1 MPERIC
7 LDRALSLRPEYLD
20 DSPLGTPVSGQAEQ
34 RSKRHF
40 RPLAELL
47 RASGPAQALARGPQ
61 LIQDLVGAGLPA
73 DRIFPAPA
81 LVRPVALRLDRPGAA
96 PVTLPVPAALV
107 PELAAW
113 LGAWQRGE
121 GSPSAGPA
129 RALHATLSALN
140 AFERVDEAP
149 APRGPVT
156 FVGHATVLLSGPRT
170 RLLVDPFLL
179 PREPGFPDG
188 YQPLTHGEVNADVVL
203 ITHSHR
209 DHFHLDSLLRLG
221 ADTLIIVPAIARESL
236 LAVDMAYRLRELGFR
251 RVQVLGWHEELTVGD
266 FRIVA
271 LPFHGE
277 QPTTEEVLHPE
288 IRNQGNCYL
297 VEGGGRRYGFVADAG
312 RDLLGDVRAVASAAC
327 AAHGPLDVLFGGYRS
342 WSLYPVQYPFTS
354 VAPYLYFVPPAL
366 RGARQ
371 QIMND
376 AHALLDTAERW
387 QARFVVPYA
396 DGGAPWH
403 WQLELGPRWDA
414 GGNPHADPRPE
425 AVVRAAAERSSAGPA
440 AVASPTR
447 ALLMRPGDSLAFAPG
462 CDGDARIVGNPGHR
476 WPYAPVEAVEATT
489 GDDFEPM
496 GLSRKRVLL
505 RLLARE
511 ELARRGVSVGAREV
525 QEMSDELRRDNGL
538 GDRQAMLGWL
548 DRAGL
553 TMSEYSEILADWK
566 GVLWLEGALAS
577 DIERQVGRQRAFA
590 TMRTAR
596 AG

>member
-1 MPERIC
+1 MSQKIC
-7 LDRALSLRPEYLD
+7 LDRALSLRPEYED
-20 DSPLGTPVSGQAEQ
+20 ASPLGSPASGQAEQ

-47 RASGPAQALARGPQ
+47 RARGPAEALAHGPR
-61 LIQDLVGAGLPA
+61 LIADLVGTGLPA
-73 DRIFPAPA
+73 DTLFPSPA
-81 LVRPVALRLDRPGAA
+81 LVRPVALRLDRPGSA
-96 PVTLPVPAALV
+96 PVTIPVPAALV
-107 PELAAW
+107 AELAEW

-121 GSPSAGPA
+121 GPPSAGPA
-129 RALHATLSALN
+129 RALHATLSSLQ
-140 AFERVDEAP
+140 AFERREEAP

-156 FVGHATVLLSGPRT
+156 FVGHATVMLSGPRT

-188 YQPLTHGEVNADVVL
+188 YQPLTHGDLAPDVVL

-221 ADTLIIVPAIARESL
+221 ADTLIVVPAVARESL
-236 LAVDMAYRLRELGFR
+236 LAVDMACRLRELGFR
-251 RVQVLGWHEELTVGD
+251 RVQTLGWHEQLTAGD

-288 IRNQGNCYL
+288 VRNQGNCYL

-312 RDLLGDVRAVASAAC
+312 RDILGDVRTVASAAC

-342 WSLYPVQYPFTS
+342 WSLYPAQYPFTS
-354 VAPYLYFVPPAL
+354 VAPYLFFVPPAL
-366 RGARQ
+366 HGARQ

-387 QARFVVPYA
+387 QARHVVPYA
-396 DGGAPWH
+396 DGGAPWY

-414 GGNPHADPRPE
+414 VGNPHADPRPE
-425 AVVRAAAERSSAGPA
+425 AVVRAAAERSSAGAA

-447 ALLMRPGDSLAFAPG
+447 VLLMRPGDSLAF
-462 CDGDARIVGNPGHR
+462 DEDQARLVGNPGHR
-476 WPYAPVEAVEATT
+476 WPYAPAQAVEATT

-511 ELARRGVSVGAREV
+511 ELARRGVAVGASEV
-525 QEMSDELRRDNGL
+525 QDMSDELRRDNGL

-553 TMSEYSEILADWK
+553 TMGEYSEILADWK

-577 DIERQVGRQRAFA
+577 DIEGQVGRQRAFA

-596 AG
+596 AR